1 MDRGIIPGSHGS
13 GRAPEPGESGWDGA
27 PPLGVVAQAGD
38 VLLLRCDT
46 WRVDTPQVRAGNQ
59 TPRATGWISATS
71 VAGSKR
77 IEVTGFRPKLRI

>member
-38 VLLLRCDT
+38 VLLLRCGVIN
-46 WRVDTPQVRAGNQ
+46 RPHVDSPH
-59 TPRATGWISATS
+59 
-71 VAGSKR
+71 
-77 IEVTGFRPKLRI
+77 